1 MDDLKEGGRRKSSRK
16 SGLNWIGYWI
26 DVYVYCPSPGEERNE
41 VGVGGNKPKGDKN

>member
-1 MDDLKEGGRRKSSRK
+1 MGDLKEGGRRKSSRK

-26 DVYVYCPSPGEERNE
+26 DVYCPSPGEERNE